1 MKKELI
7 NFLEEDMKKISELVK
22 YLRDLSPRPSWKKDN
37 YMMAVDS
44 LEDLSIYWEGIAQ
57 RELKQL
63 QTN

>member
-7 NFLEEDMKKISELVK
+7 NFLEEDMKKISELVE
-22 YLRDLSPRPSWKKDN
+22 YLRDLSPRPSWENDN
-37 YMMAVDS
+37 YMMAIDS

-57 RELKQL
+57 RELKRQ